1 MVILL
6 LKLKLNKVK
15 HKLFLLN
22 LGFFLSFLLISHS
35 AFSQQTGKI
44 AGKVTDTKTGE
55 TLIGLTVKIT
65 GSTMGAST
73 DVEGRYTLG
82 NLNPGKYSLT
92 FSYIGYQSKNIT
104 DIEVGAGKTTNLD
117 VIMDEATSQTLQEVV
132 ITATLRQESLNA
144 LYAQQKN
151 SISISSGISSEQI
164 RRSSD
169 RNTSEVL
176 KRVSGTSIQ
185 DNKFVVVRGLSDRY
199 NSARLNNATL
209 PSSEPDRKAFSFD
222 IVPSNLID
230 NVIINKTASADLPG
244 DFTGGLVTI
253 NTKDFPEQSFLN
265 FSVGFG
271 YNSQSTFKDFKSGSR
286 GGLDI
291 LGFDN
296 GDRQIPNGFAS
307 SSRFNTLSLSQKL
320 AQTKLFS
327 NSFNINNGTSS
338 PVQNY
343 QLTWGAVKEFK
354 NLSTFGSIISLSYRN
369 SESINNSHRLDYETD
384 GHAAYDFRD
393 DIYKY
398 STNVGLLANFSYKKN
413 RSRFS
418 FRNII
423 NKSFDDVYTFR
434 NGINNDNAVA
444 RRSNTIDLT
453 DKALV
458 NSQVDGEHA
467 IGKNDW
473 KLNWNANYTFTYRDQ
488 PDLRVQSYAKPLD
501 AANDASVPFR
511 AEMPSGS
518 SASRPLSR
526 FFSRLDDYAYGASAS
541 LAIPFNFNKEKSI
554 FKVGGSALLKDR
566 TFSARVLG
574 YVGASSQFDNSLR
587 NLAPDMIFS
596 PENINENGFVLNEIT
611 NNNDRYKALADLYA
625 GYLLM
630 DNRLSNKLRLSW
642 GTRLEYYNQDLDAR
656 GFSNEKVNADVSNLD
671 ILPSFNLTYNV
682 TDKSNFRFSGSKT
695 VARPELRELA
705 PFQYYDF
712 ISNSTTSGNPNLIRT
727 NIYNG
732 DIKFEY
738 YPQGGELLSGG
749 IFYKQFN
756 NPIEQVIPAGSNA
769 NNRLRTY
776 ANANSASNYGFEVEM
791 RKRLNFLDDSSEWLK
806 NLILFANYSYI
817 VSDVDLSN
825 TTTSA
830 SERKRP
836 LQGQSPYLINAG
848 LQYNNT
854 RGDFGLSL
862 MYNRIGQRISDVGF
876 EGYPSIYENSRDL
889 IDAQVSKKVLKS
901 RAEIKLNFSDLLNQ
915 NIVFYQNQN
924 GKKTYESN
932 IDNHL
937 NTYKPGTSVS
947 LSFSYNLN
955 SRTR

>member
-1 MVILL
+1 MKHNVIVRILSIGLL
-6 LKLKLNKVK
+6 LI
-15 HKLFLLN
+15 
-22 LGFFLSFLLISHS
+22 LSTLST
-35 AFSQQTGKI
+35 FSQQTGKI
-44 AGKVTDTKTGE
+44 SGKVTDSKSGE

-65 GSTMGAST
+65 GATLGAST
-73 DVEGRYTLG
+73 DIEGRYTLG
-82 NLNPGKYSLT
+82 NLNPGKYSLS

-104 DIEVGAGKTTNLD
+104 DIDVQAGKITTLD
-117 VIMDEATSQTLQEVV
+117 VIMEEASSLALEEVV
-132 ITATLRQESLNA
+132 ITATVRQESING

-169 RNTSEVL
+169 KNTSEVL

-230 NVIINKTASADLPG
+230 NVIINKTASPDLPG

-253 NTKDFPEQSFLN
+253 NTKDFPEENFLN
-265 FSVGFG
+265 FSIGMG
-271 YNSQSTFKDFKSGSR
+271 YNSESTFKDFKSGRR

-296 GDRQIPNGFAS
+296 GSRQIPNGFAGS
-307 SSRFNTLSLSQKL
+307 SSFNTLPLSQKL
-320 AQTKLFS
+320 AQTKLLS
-327 NSFNINNGTSS
+327 NSFNINNGVSS

-343 QLTWGAVKEFK
+343 QLTWGAVKELK
-354 NLSTFGSIISLSYRN
+354 NSSTFGSIVSLSYRN

-384 GHAAYDFRD
+384 GHSAYDFRD

-398 STNVGLLANFSYKKN
+398 STNLGLLANFSYKKN

-423 NKSFDDVYTFR
+423 NKSFDDAYTYR
-434 NGINNDNAVA
+434 NGINTDNAVA

-458 NSQVDGEHA
+458 NSQIDGEHA

-501 AANDASVPFR
+501 AANDSSVPFR

-541 LAIPFNFNKEKSI
+541 MTIPFNFNKEKSA
-554 FKVGGSALLKDR
+554 FKVGASALLKNR
-566 TFSARVLG
+566 AFKARVLG

-587 NLAPDMIFS
+587 NLSPELIFS

-611 NNNDRYKALADLYA
+611 NNNDKYKAFADLYS
-625 GYLLM
+625 GYLMM

-642 GTRLEYYNQDLDAR
+642 GSRVEYYNQDLDAR

-671 ILPSFNLTYNV
+671 ILPSFNLTYNI

-732 DIKFEY
+732 DIKFEF
-738 YPQGGELLSGG
+738 YPKSGELLSGG
-749 IFYKQFN
+749 VFYKRFD

-776 ANANSASNYGFEVEM
+776 ANANSATNYGFEIEM
-791 RKRLNFLDDSSEWLK
+791 RKRLSFIDDSSEWFK
-806 NLILFANYSYI
+806 NLIFFANYSYI

-825 TTTSA
+825 TTTA
-830 SERKRP
+830 VSERNRA

-848 LQYNNT
+848 LQYNNS

-862 MYNRIGQRISDVGF
+862 LYNRIGQRISDVGF

-901 RAEIKLNFSDLLNQ
+901 NAEIKLNFSDLLNQ

-924 GKKTYESN
+924 GKKTYEIN
-932 IDNHL
+932 TDNHL
-937 NTYKPGTSVS
+937 NTYRPGTSIS

-955 SRTR
+955 SRVR